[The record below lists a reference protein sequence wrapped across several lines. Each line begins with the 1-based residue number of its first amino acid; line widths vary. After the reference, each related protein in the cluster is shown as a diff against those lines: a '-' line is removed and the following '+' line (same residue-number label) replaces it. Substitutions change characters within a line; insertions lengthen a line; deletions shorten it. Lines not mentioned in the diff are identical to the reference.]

1 MSGGL
6 LAEFTTADELLA
18 AARKAREAGFANAEA
33 YSPFPVEGLAE
44 ALGFRR
50 NHVALITALGAIV
63 GGVSTYA
70 LIWYSAVIDYP
81 INVGGRPLNS
91 WPSFVPPTFE
101 FTILGAALAAVIG
114 MLVMN
119 GLPKLRHPLFDMPEF
134 DLASRN
140 RFFLFLP
147 ADDPAYDADAG
158 RAWLQALSP
167 RRLTE
172 KSP

>member
-6 LAEFTTADELLA
+6 LAEFVSADELLGA
-18 AARKAREAGFANAEA
+18 AKQAHAAGFTTAEA
-33 YSPFPVEGLAE
+33 YSPFAVDGLAE

-50 NHVALITALGAIV
+50 NRVALVTALGALV
-63 GGVSTYA
+63 GGISTYA

-81 INVGGRPLNS
+81 INVGGRPLHS

-101 FTILGAALAAVIG
+101 ITILGAALAAVIG

-119 GLPKLRHPLFDMPEF
+119 GLPQLRHPLFEMPEF

-147 ADDPAYDADAG
+147 ADDAAYDADAA
-158 RAWLQALSP
+158 REWLQALSP
-167 RRLTE
+167 RCVTE
-172 KSP
+172 QRA